1 LFKLFHML
9 ITNKINYA
17 LLDGIKNLYY
27 KTPIYLELMLKS
39 QKKHHKKIPLINNC
53 SFKNNF
59 KVIFQRFIK
68 KYRRSEYKK
77 KGRSLIFF
85 NKTLAF
91 QMRDFHF
98 LNVLKNFIPQW
109 IYISTKHSNLFNNFF
124 TNHC

>member
-1 LFKLFHML
+1 ML

-27 KTPIYLELMLKS
+27 KTPICLELMLKS

-77 KGRSLIFF
+77 K
-85 NKTLAF
+85 
-91 QMRDFHF
+91 D
-98 LNVLKNFIPQW
+98 VL
-109 IYISTKHSNLFNNFF
+109 
-124 TNHC
+124 